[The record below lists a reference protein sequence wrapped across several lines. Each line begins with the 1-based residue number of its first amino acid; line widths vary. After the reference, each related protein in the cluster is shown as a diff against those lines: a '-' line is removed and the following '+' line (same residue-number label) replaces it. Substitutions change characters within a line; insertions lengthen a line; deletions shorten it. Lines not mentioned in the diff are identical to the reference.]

1 MYLFAGALTITWG
14 LILDFILPPDPV
26 SARGFTE
33 RERYISVARLRTN
46 NSGVRNTHFK
56 MGQVV
61 ELLLDLKFWLIFFT
75 AFLAMIANAPI
86 STFTPIIINSFGFST
101 LESLLLVIPSGF
113 YAGTMMLILPYLSYK
128 FANKGIRSWLVIACQ
143 LVTMVASLLLLRL
156 PLNETGGLLFACYI
170 MPTMGAGYAVL
181 MGLQIANI
189 AGYTK
194 RSLSS
199 SGLYIGYCLGNF
211 VGPLC
216 FREQDYP
223 RYVPGFVVT
232 VVTTFVAGVLVFVY
246 RVVCL
251 RDNRRRD

>member
-1 MYLFAGALTITWG
+1 MYLFAGALTILWG
-14 LILDFILPPDPV
+14 IILNFVLPPDPV
-26 SARGFTE
+26 SARGFTD
-33 RERYISVARLRTN
+33 RERYILVARLRTN

-61 ELLLDLKFWLIFFT
+61 ELLLDPKFWLVFFT

-101 LESLLLVIPSGF
+101 LHSLLLVIPSGF
-113 YAGTMMLILPYLSYK
+113 YAGSMMLLMPYLSYK
-128 FANKGIRSWLVIACQ
+128 FTTKNIRSWLVIGCL
-143 LVTMVASLLLLRL
+143 LVTMVASLLLLLL

-170 MPTMGAGYAVL
+170 LPTMGAGYGVL

-199 SGLYIGYCLGNF
+199 SGLYIGYCLG
-211 VGPLC
+211 
-216 FREQDYP
+216 
-223 RYVPGFVVT
+223 
-232 VVTTFVAGVLVFVY
+232 TFP
-246 RVVCL
+246 
-251 RDNRRRD
+251 